1 MTPSTATNQGYDAVA
16 RPRRSVG
23 QQSGHVSRSRRSK
36 RASVWWDELRYQ
48 PGPGGPISQPGKWV
62 QYPKARKTGPP
73 PLCLSL
79 DTSQECRDHKRA
91 VDKSWPWRGVGIRK
105 REPGHS
111 SRLASPP
118 AEDQPGGPRVS
129 RGTRNLTKIIKIK
142 SYTRWQEN
150 HNKKGVY
157 PNTPPTLGWAD
168 PTTRSRKGARALW
181 KRRPGADSTSTSPG
195 ANQEEVRANL
205 S

>member
-1 MTPSTATNQGYDAVA
+1 MAQEECCKKCT
-16 RPRRSVG
+16 
-23 QQSGHVSRSRRSK
+23 GHVSRSRRSK
-36 RASVWWDELRYQ
+36 RASVWWDELRHQ

-62 QYPKARKTGPP
+62 QYPKARKTGPL

-79 DTSQECRDHKRA
+79 DTSQECRDYKRV
-91 VDKSWPWRGVGIRK
+91 VDKSWPWRGVWTRK
-105 REPGHS
+105 REPSHS

-129 RGTRNLTKIIKIK
+129 RGTRNTTKTNK
-142 SYTRWQEN
+142 
-150 HNKKGVY
+150 NKKLHKITRKPKPKTVVY
-157 PNTPPTLGWAD
+157 PNTRPTAGWAD
-168 PTTRSRKGARALW
+168 PTTSWRKGARALW
-181 KRRPGADSTSTSPG
+181 KRRPGAVSASSSPG